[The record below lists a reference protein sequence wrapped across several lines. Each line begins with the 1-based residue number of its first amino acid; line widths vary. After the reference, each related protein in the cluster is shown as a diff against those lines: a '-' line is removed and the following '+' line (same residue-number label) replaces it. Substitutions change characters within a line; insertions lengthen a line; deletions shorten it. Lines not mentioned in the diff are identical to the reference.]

1 MLTVLGSRAASI
13 LRGSF
18 LRKLLRWGQAVLR
31 MAEERGRTYC
41 PSALALL
48 GADSLGLQDA
58 HAKWSCSGFLWQ
70 SQNRKT
76 DYFSYIN
83 TRQEES
89 TESSMEV
96 TLYHLPTSW
105 ESTQCYILIQTL
117 KLEWKWHS
125 ASCDTH
131 SVVAHLSRTTA
142 GLVIHVG
149 QGVIHNIDPFSA
161 TALQVFLV
169 SFTTAN
175 HILI

>member
-58 HAKWSCSGFLWQ
+58 HAKWSCSWFLWQ

-76 DYFSYIN
+76 VYFSYIN

-96 TLYHLPTSW
+96 TVSPTYQLRKHPVLYSHPD
-105 ESTQCYILIQTL
+105 TQIRV
-117 KLEWKWHS
+117 EM
-125 ASCDTH
+125 A
-131 SVVAHLSRTTA
+131 
-142 GLVIHVG
+142 
-149 QGVIHNIDPFSA
+149 FS
-161 TALQVFLV
+161 LL
-169 SFTTAN
+169 
-175 HILI
+175 